1 MYWKSLALVLAL
13 SAQNAHAAATPA
25 DAYELAKR
33 QFSQAA
39 MMRFECSQLVID
51 RIDPLVQPGLTP
63 SAHLHQVAGGNSF
76 NASMKPVDYDPP
88 SLSTC
93 TSCTFSEDFSNYW
106 TANLYFRARNGTFK
120 RVPQMTNLGLKGK
133 NGGLTVYYIPPY
145 DGKTKVTA
153 FKPGFRMVVGDP
165 MLRTGTSEQKQLCH
179 RCFSNVKQDP
189 FGGAPCT
196 GDDTYTLP
204 TKMCGGGIRATITFP
219 TCWDGK
225 NVDSPDHKSHVA
237 YPSSGTFESTGPC
250 PSTHPV
256 RLPQVMYEVMWDTRE
271 FNDKSLWPADG
282 SNPFVYSM
290 GDPTGYGWHGDYL
303 FGWKGDVLQ
312 KALDARCTG
321 DTCKAL
327 KTQTAEAANKCMK
340 PQEAKEPVD
349 GWLSQLPGNLPIT
362 YV

>member
-1 MYWKSLALVLAL
+1 MHIPSILAALVLVHDVH
-13 SAQNAHAAATPA
+13 STPTPA
-25 DAYELAKR
+25 NDFELSKR

-39 MMRFECSQLVID
+39 MMRFECSQLVIE
-51 RIDPLVQPGLTP
+51 RINPLVQPGQSP
-63 SAHLHQVAGGNSF
+63 STHTHQIAGGNSF
-76 NASMKPVDYDPP
+76 NSAMEPVAYDPAAK
-88 SLSTC
+88 SSC

-106 TANLYFRARNGTFK
+106 TANLYFKARNGTFK

-153 FKPGFRMVVGDP
+153 FKPGFRMIVGDP
-165 MLRTGTSEQKQLCH
+165 MLRSKATMQKQLCH
-179 RCFSNVKQDP
+179 RCFSNKQQDP

-196 GDDTYTLP
+196 GNDTATLP
-204 TKMCGGGIRATITFP
+204 NKMCGGGIRAQITFP

-225 NVDSPDHKSHVA
+225 DIDSPDHKAHVA
-237 YPSSGTFESTGPC
+237 YPSSGSFESTGPC
-250 PSTHPV
+250 PSSHPV
-256 RLPQVMYEVMWDTRE
+256 RLPQVMYEVMWDTTP
-271 FNDKSLWPADG
+271 FNDPKLWPVDG

-321 DTCKAL
+321 DRCSAL
-327 KTQTAEAANKCMK
+327 KTQTAEQANACMK
-340 PQEAKEPVD
+340 GQEAKEPVD
-349 GWLSQLPGNLPIT
+349 GWLTSLPGNLPIT
-362 YV
+362 YG